1 MIGSGMREESGT
13 KRERALFMGKWGNGE
28 MAENGTSARA
38 MTLMKRDT
46 KWTDRLDSMHS
57 ESTRARSLPDE
68 CSAECKLFLHNSSL
82 KHENVKYMRTAQE

>member
-13 KRERALFMGKWGNGE
+13 KRERALFMGKWGNGRKWHKR
-28 MAENGTSARA
+28 ARA